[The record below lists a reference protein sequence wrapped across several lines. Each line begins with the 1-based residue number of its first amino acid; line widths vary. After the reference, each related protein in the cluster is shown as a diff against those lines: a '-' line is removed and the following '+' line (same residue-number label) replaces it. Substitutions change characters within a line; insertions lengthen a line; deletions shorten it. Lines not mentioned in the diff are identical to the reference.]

1 MSLEGLQGLATAKR
15 NERDLITKEL
25 REIVAEID
33 KREASNTV
41 ANIVSGLSDEQKK
54 AMYAQLVGVG
64 EASSVGKVETTRRI
78 K

>member
-1 MSLEGLQGLATAKR
+1 MSLEDLQGLATAKR

-33 KREASNTV
+33 KREAANTV

-54 AMYAQLVGVG
+54 AMYAQLVGVSNAQSIG
-64 EASSVGKVETTRRI
+64 ETKLAKGNK
-78 K
+78 